1 MASYKDSFFTQ
12 FNDKFDQRLEGG
24 MSFKTDFFMEFMRA
38 QLVAYDK
45 AVEAEERLMTM
56 DEFRNKWLGERI
68 ELLDASDICGGTEDD
83 FKEAKIAQAK
93 ADVIA
98 EMIND
103 LNYIVPDE
111 E

>member
-1 MASYKDSFFTQ
+1 MSYKDSFFKQ

-24 MSFKTDFFMEFMRA
+24 MSFKSDHFMEFMRA

-45 AVEAEERLMTM
+45 AVEADDRLMTM
-56 DEFRNKWLGERI
+56 EEFRAKWLGERI
-68 ELLDASDICGGTEDD
+68 ELLDASDVCGGTDDD
-83 FKEAKIAQAK
+83 FAKAEIAKAK

-111 E
+111 D